1 MNTNICY
8 VGPVFVVMI
17 RYENVNFNSIF
28 VISTT
33 AIRARPICR
42 NFFKSVFFPNK
53 NIRSIL
59 PLLY

>member
-1 MNTNICY
+1 MLRRASFCSY
-8 VGPVFVVMI
+8 DKV
-17 RYENVNFNSIF
+17 YESVNFNSIF
-28 VISTT
+28 VMSNT